1 MSTGECV
8 KITHSNVDRLKV
20 STMMLKVIDLFSHIT
35 CLFNVNR
42 LEKDLIVMCYLQ
54 MINRIHYLVLY
65 DNFTETFHNKVK
77 SKFNDI
83 V

>member
-1 MSTGECV
+1 MSAGECV

-42 LEKDLIVMCYLQ
+42 LEKDLIVMCYL
-54 MINRIHYLVLY
+54 
-65 DNFTETFHNKVK
+65 
-77 SKFNDI
+77 
-83 V
+83 